1 MSKPNPPE
9 CFIAGEILQ
18 NRMNRLH
25 LSDAR
30 LGEMVG
36 AAPATVRKWRNGIFP
51 TQKFR
56 GRLAVI
62 FGLDFSSP
70 MSVVRKVPARE
81 LATGTVF
88 ARLLLVAVRDGV
100 VQFNPKNTRHVEA
113 MNMILDGGVGIMTGD
128 VDPLIE
134 LVTRKS
140 QEGTRERIFYLR
152 DTLKVGAPI
161 IQALTNLL
169 LADEAG

>member
-9 CFIAGEILQ
+9 CFVAGEILQ

-30 LGEMVG
+30 LGNMVG
-36 AAPATVRKWRNGIFP
+36 AAPATVRKWRNGNFP
-51 TQKFR
+51 TEKFR

-70 MSVVRKVPARE
+70 MNVVHKVPARE

-88 ARLLLVAVRDGV
+88 ARLLLVAMRDGV
-100 VQFNPKNTRHVEA
+100 VQFNPENTRHVEA

-128 VDPLIE
+128 VDPLID
-134 LVTRKS
+134 LVARKS
-140 QEGTRERIFYLR
+140 QEGTRERIAYLR

-169 LADEAG
+169 VEDAD

>member
-9 CFIAGEILQ
+9 CFVAGEILQ

-51 TQKFR
+51 TEKFR

-70 MSVVRKVPARE
+70 MNVVKRVPARE

-88 ARLLLVAVRDGV
+88 ARLLLVAMRDGV
-100 VQFNPKNTRHVEA
+100 VQFNPGNKRHVEA

-128 VDPLIE
+128 VDPLVD
-134 LVTRKS
+134 LVARKS
-140 QEGTRERIFYLR
+140 HEGTRERISYLR

-169 LADEAG
+169 VEEVD